1 MDSEG
6 VQSAGGGVDGAR
18 DYVRREDMS
27 GVGVRIAEEVG
38 EGYGGK
44 GVVVGEGGLKEL
56 DHRGR
61 VVNASATQLY
71 STASSCW
78 RWRWTVRRE
87 EGMWWC
93 DDDGNLGKKGK
104 AGWPNPGFWL
114 DRD

>member
-1 MDSEG
+1 
-6 VQSAGGGVDGAR
+6 
-18 DYVRREDMS
+18 
-27 GVGVRIAEEVG
+27 
-38 EGYGGK
+38 
-44 GVVVGEGGLKEL
+44 
-56 DHRGR
+56 
-61 VVNASATQLY
+61 LY